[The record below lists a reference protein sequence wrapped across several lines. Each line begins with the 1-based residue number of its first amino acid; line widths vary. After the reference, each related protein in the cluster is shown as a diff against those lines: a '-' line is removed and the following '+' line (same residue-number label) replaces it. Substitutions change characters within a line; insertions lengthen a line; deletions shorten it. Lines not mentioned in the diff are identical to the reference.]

1 MTTTTTFV
9 SFLTEKGISHRTA
22 KRYDRFINH
31 RVQNWLNET
40 GKSINGFDQE
50 CLMEYIRSRQQQ
62 EIKAKCINLEIK
74 QIGYFLEFRG
84 LLNIT
89 EAIRV
94 KGITRRLPHGLL
106 SEKQLDSIYHNFEK
120 SKTAWTHENTFKTY
134 HIILGLKVYQGLQGQ
149 ELTKLEIKH
158 LHLEQG
164 KIYVPSTQRTNR
176 RILELKPFQI
186 LPLHEYL
193 LTERTKLN
201 NEIEGD
207 KLFHTGRLKR
217 GMPRIKKMVNRY
229 EPQLQSML
237 QIRSSVITNWL
248 KHYNLRETQYMAGHK
263 YVSSTERY
271 RTDNL
276 EDLQKELEKY
286 HPLG

>member
-1 MTTTTTFV
+1 MTTFV
-9 SFLTEKGISHRTA
+9 SFLTTKGISHKTA
-22 KRYDRFINH
+22 NRYDRFINY
-31 RVQNWLNET
+31 RFQNWLNEN
-40 GKSINGFDQE
+40 GSSINEFDQE
-50 CLMEYIRSRQQQ
+50 HLMEYIRNRQQQ
-62 EIKAKCINLEIK
+62 EIKAKCINQEIK
-74 QIGYFLEFRG
+74 QIGYFLEFKG

-120 SKTAWTHENTFKTY
+120 SKTPWTHENTFKTY
-134 HIILGLKVYQGLQGQ
+134 HIILGLKVYQGLQEQ

-164 KIYVPSTQRTNR
+164 KIYVPSTQRTNK
-176 RILELKPFQI
+176 RILDLKPFQI

-193 LTERTKLN
+193 LTERESLN
-201 NEIEGD
+201 EEIEGD

-229 EPQLQSML
+229 EPQLQSLL

-248 KHYNLRETQYMAGHK
+248 KHCNLRETQYMAGHK

-286 HPLG
+286 HPLK